1 MAERKVSSYLHKKV
15 SQLFL
20 RIHKEKGFI
29 LKDKFLFYKIFDACN
44 SRDFTNNTSMLQS
57 DLFLQ

>member
-1 MAERKVSSYLHKKV
+1 MAEREVSSYLHKKV

-20 RIHKEKGFI
+20 GIHKEQGLI